1 MGLKPGDIIDEKK
14 NHEQSC
20 GIVTKVVSGG
30 AGFEKM
36 ECCGFELDERDL
48 ADDWNQTIDRF
59 EGGVIKK
66 GTLIDEGKNH
76 PDSCGLKMEVLAGG
90 AGFKHIV
97 CCGNVLSEND
107 II

>member
-76 PDSCGLKMEVLAGG
+76 PEEPPRFMRSKNGGLGRWRRL
-90 AGFKHIV
+90 
-97 CCGNVLSEND
+97 
-107 II
+107 